1 LSIEA
6 AERFRDYSHY
16 FFERQ
21 RRAKRD
27 RKRRRENLRP
37 TKELHLRV
45 GIAEVDFAR
54 EVGQA
59 RRFLKTPVN
68 VRVSVELADPNQ
80 RARAIALL
88 ERFAASVGEAASGV
102 VPPVDGH
109 RELIVVLWST

>member
-1 LSIEA
+1 VIGRGDA
-6 AERFRDYSHY
+6 RICV
-16 FFERQ
+16 
-21 RRAKRD
+21 
-27 RKRRRENLRP
+27 P
-37 TKELHLRV
+37 LRV

-59 RRFLKTPVN
+59 RRFLKTLVN

-80 RARAIALL
+80 RARATALL
-88 ERFAASVGEAASGV
+88 ERFVASVGEAASGV